1 MKLLKIL
8 ASTGTAEI
16 LLALKKEP
24 RHFGELAKHL
34 DYPRIS
40 TSSSL
45 ATRRLKT
52 LENLG
57 FVNRMVKQ
65 DRKRRVQYNLT
76 EQGKKIARLL
86 LEIEKWDKELS
97 VKSSDLKFQKP

>member
-16 LLALKKEP
+16 LLAMKEEP
-24 RHFGELAKHL
+24 RHFGELAKLL
-34 DYPRIS
+34 DYPLIS

-57 FVNRMVKQ
+57 LVNRTVKQ
-65 DRKRRVQYNLT
+65 DRKRRVEYALT
-76 EQGKKIARLL
+76 QMGKEITKLL
-86 LEIEKWDKELS
+86 YQFDKWDKDLCS
-97 VKSSDLKFQKP
+97 RGYYKSHNP